1 LETEKAVVAAALL
14 VGSEAAAAEEEEEEE
29 ELGLRDNGF
38 AGAEAVV
45 AEDTGWGA
53 CSTSVVGH

>member
-14 VGSEAAAAEEEEEEE
+14 VGSEAAEVEEE

-38 AGAEAVV
+38 AGAEVVV
-45 AEDTGWGA
+45 AEDTGWDA

>member
-1 LETEKAVVAAALL
+1 MVAAALL
-14 VGSEAAAAEEEEEEE
+14 VGSEAAEEEEE

>member
-1 LETEKAVVAAALL
+1 MALL
-14 VGSEAAAAEEEEEEE
+14 VGSEAAEEEEE

-38 AGAEAVV
+38 ANAEEVV

-53 CSTSVVGH
+53 CSTSSVGH

>member
-1 LETEKAVVAAALL
+1 MVAAALL
-14 VGSEAAAAEEEEEEE
+14 VGSEAAAEEEEEE

-38 AGAEAVV
+38 VGAEAVV

>member
-14 VGSEAAAAEEEEEEE
+14 VGSEAAAEEEEEE
-29 ELGLRDNGF
+29 ELGLRDNDF
-38 AGAEAVV
+38 VGAEAVV

>member
-1 LETEKAVVAAALL
+1 LETEKAVVAAASL
-14 VGSEAAAAEEEEEEE
+14 VGWEVAAAEEEE
-29 ELGLRDNGF
+29 LGLQDNGF
-38 AGAEAVV
+38 ASAEAVV